1 MEYSVWLNG
10 SMTYQKVLTRP
21 IEDAKKKKGGGGGGG
36 RLDSINFQHVLSF
49 IPIPKSFRTILKQT
63 LEL

>member
-21 IEDAKKKKGGGGGGG
+21 IEDAKKKKGGGGGEGG
-36 RLDSINFQHVLSF
+36 LIQ
-49 IPIPKSFRTILKQT
+49 
-63 LEL
+63 